1 MISCLCPYC
10 LRLINLKPKL
20 QRPYLNRWCDE
31 LLSSLSGRIRSSE
44 NKRDKPFLM
53 KSFHKR
59 YSYLTGCRE
68 NNLHQTRAF
77 CLLLALFFQ
86 APASAGNDN
95 RFTLVIDAGHG
106 GSDPGAIQGKYREKD
121 ITLAVALK
129 LGKLIE
135 NAYPDMKVIYTRKTD
150 VAVDLWERGK
160 IANKANAQL
169 FISIHVNKF
178 AKPTARGV
186 ETYVLGLHKSE
197 ASLEVAMRENEAIH
211 YEKDYSVKY
220 DGFDPK
226 KAESYIMFNFMK
238 NSFLTNSMALASG
251 VQKQLVANTK
261 MPDREVRQAGFVVLM
276 NAGMPSIL
284 IETGFISNPSDRAIL
299 VSSSGQDKLAKSIFN
314 AFKAY
319 KDTMEKNSVVLSQ
332 ASGAKEP
339 ASSADGKDYFY
350 AVQVASS
357 VKRITDFRYL
367 KLREKVKEL
376 KGDGRYRYY
385 VGVTKNYQQVLE
397 FQRNVRKKIKDCFI
411 IAVSN
416 GKLIPV
422 SEARK
427 LEAKK

>member
-1 MISCLCPYC
+1 MVNRHILVSCVWLFALFCLPEAAKGQENLGKISCIC
-10 LRLINLKPKL
+10 
-20 QRPYLNRWCDE
+20 
-31 LLSSLSGRIRSSE
+31 
-44 NKRDKPFLM
+44 
-53 KSFHKR
+53 
-59 YSYLTGCRE
+59 
-68 NNLHQTRAF
+68 
-77 CLLLALFFQ
+77 
-86 APASAGNDN
+86 
-95 RFTLVIDAGHG
+95 IDAGHG

-135 NAYPDMKVIYTRKTD
+135 NAYPDMKVVYTRKTD

-178 AKPTARGV
+178 AQSSARGV

-251 VQKQLVANTK
+251 VQKELVKNTR

-299 VSSSGQDKLAKSIFN
+299 ISSSGQDKLAKSIFN
-314 AFKAY
+314 AFKTY
-319 KDTMEKNSVVLSQ
+319 KNAMERNSVVLTQ
-332 ASGAKEP
+332 ASAP
-339 ASSADGKDYFY
+339 AQQSSEAGTKDYFY

-385 VGVTKNYQQVLE
+385 VGVTKSYEQALE

-416 GKLIPV
+416 GKTIPV
-422 SEARK
+422 AEARK
-427 LEAKK
+427 MEAKK